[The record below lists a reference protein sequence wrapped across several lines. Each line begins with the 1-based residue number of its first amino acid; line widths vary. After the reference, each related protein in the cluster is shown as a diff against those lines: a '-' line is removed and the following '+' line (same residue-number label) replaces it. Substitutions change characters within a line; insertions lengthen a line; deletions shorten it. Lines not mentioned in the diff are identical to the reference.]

1 MPQPDAW
8 TLRQKI
14 TGVLLRQ
21 ARLAAGKSLKECGEI
36 VGFSSS
42 ALSAI
47 ERGKRSIS
55 LPELELLAYYL
66 GVSLNELLNDQKP
79 SSSPPAET
87 LPRAELLML
96 RHRIIGALL
105 RQARFEQDLTQAEL
119 AKKVGVSKR
128 RLSQYELGQK
138 PVPIVELE
146 VLAETL
152 GMPLTHFLDE
162 GIGPIGEQQQ
172 REKEWQQFVTLPPE
186 VRTFVLQP
194 TNLSYVQLAMQLSA
208 VPADGL
214 RNIAASLLDITL

>member
-1 MPQPDAW
+1 MAQPDAW

-21 ARLAAGKSLKECGEI
+21 ARLEAGKSLKECGNI
-36 VGFSSS
+36 AGLSSG

-66 GVSLNELLNDQKP
+66 GVPLDHLLNNETTP
-79 SSSPPAET
+79 ASPPAET
-87 LPRAELLML
+87 LPRSELLML

-105 RQARFEQDLTQAEL
+105 RQVRLERDLNQAEL

-138 PVPIVELE
+138 PIPIVELE
-146 VLAETL
+146 MMAEAL
-152 GMPLTHFLDE
+152 DVPLTHFLDE

-172 REKEWQQFVTLPPE
+172 REKEWQQFVTLPPQ

-194 TNLSYVQLAMQLSA
+194 ANRSYLQLAMQLSA